1 MDKVFIGKIVST
13 HGIKG
18 ELKILSDFP
27 YKDKV
32 FVVDK
37 KIIIDDKEYTIKSYR
52 VHKNFDMVTLDD
64 YTDINEV
71 LFLLKKNVYVYKE
84 DLNLD
89 SDEVLDEDL
98 ITYKV
103 LTNTGK
109 IGIIKEI
116 FKASETN
123 KIIRVLF
130 DKEVLIPYNFI
141 KKIDKDKKEIIVEL
155 IDGMN

>member
-1 MDKVFIGKIVST
+1 MEKVFIGKIVST

-27 YKDKV
+27 YKNKV

-64 YTDINEV
+64 YNDINEV

-84 DLNLD
+84 NLNLD

-130 DKEVLIPYNFI
+130 DKEVLIPYSFI
-141 KKIDKDKKEIIVEL
+141 KKVDKDKKEVTVEL

>member
-1 MDKVFIGKIVST
+1 MDKIYIGKIVST

-18 ELKILSDFP
+18 ELKILSDFE
-27 YKDKV
+27 YKSKV

-64 YTDINEV
+64 YKDINEV
-71 LFLLKKNVYVYKE
+71 LFLLKKNVYVSKDE
-84 DLNLD
+84 LNLNNDEILD
-89 SDEVLDEDL
+89 SEL
-98 ITYKV
+98 IEYKV

-109 IGIIKEI
+109 IGIIKEV

-123 KIIRVLF
+123 KILRVLF
-130 DKEVLIPYNFI
+130 DKEVLIPYSFI
-141 KKIDKDKKEIIVEL
+141 KSIDKDKKEITVEL

>member
-18 ELKILSDFP
+18 ELKIISDFP
-27 YKDKV
+27 YKNKV

-64 YTDINEV
+64 YKDINEV
-71 LFLLKKNVYVYKE
+71 LFLLKKNVYIEK
-84 DLNLD
+84 DKLNLND
-89 SDEVLDEDL
+89 NEVLDEEL

-109 IGIIKEI
+109 VGIIKEI

-141 KKIDKDKKEIIVEL
+141 KKVDKDKKEVTVEL

>member
-1 MDKVFIGKIVST
+1 MDKVYIGKIVST

-18 ELKILSDFP
+18 ELKILSDFDF
-27 YKDKV
+27 KDKV
-32 FVVDK
+32 FVVGK
-37 KIIIDDKEYTIKSYR
+37 KLIIDDKEYEIKSYR

-71 LFLLKKNVYVYKE
+71 LFLLKKDVYVSKDSLDFNNDE
-84 DLNLD
+84 ILD
-89 SDEVLDEDL
+89 SELM
-98 ITYKV
+98 TYKV

-130 DKEVLIPYNFI
+130 DKELLVPYNFI
-141 KKIDKDKKEIIVEL
+141 KKIDKDKKEVYVEL

>member
-1 MDKVFIGKIVST
+1 
-13 HGIKG
+13 
-18 ELKILSDFP
+18 
-27 YKDKV
+27 
-32 FVVDK
+32 
-37 KIIIDDKEYTIKSYR
+37 
-52 VHKNFDMVTLDD
+52 MVTLDD

-71 LFLLKKNVYVYKE
+71 LFLLKKNVYVSK
-84 DLNLD
+84 DSLD
-89 SDEVLDEDL
+89 FNNDEILDEDL

-130 DKEVLIPYNFI
+130 DKEVLIPYGFI
-141 KKIDKDKKEIIVEL
+141 KSIDKDKKEVYVEL